1 MTRRALCAWD
11 LQRLTGR
18 HLEVLQELARDH
30 DELVVVITH
39 AEQAYTPEHP
49 WSAGERIARA
59 MPVLR
64 ASLTRPV
71 FVLPIKRGDLSE
83 AQYAAR
89 IRLGAPRF
97 ETMVCASPREAAVAA
112 RVLGCATRVIE
123 IPPDP
128 PLDPDPPGSGALPSS
143 TRDPVRRG
151 LFVTRAQFFH
161 VGHRAFV
168 RQMAEE
174 QDEVIVLV
182 AKANAS
188 HSIDH
193 PATAGERLEMIRP
206 LLAREAPG
214 RSYLCAAPYVDDD
227 GANFAELALLL
238 PEFQSVYTNSPITAA
253 MAASDGYRVVS
264 LAERVTASGSDLRRR
279 IVAGEPYEHLL
290 PEDVLTVLRSSP
302 ALPRL
307 CALARAEI
315 R

>member
-18 HLEVLQELARDH
+18 HLEILEELEQDH
-30 DELVVVITH
+30 DELVLVITD
-39 AEQAYTPEHP
+39 AEHAYTPEHP
-49 WSAGERIARA
+49 LSAGERAARA
-59 MPVLR
+59 TPILR
-64 ASLTRPV
+64 ARLAKPF
-71 FVLPIKRGDLSE
+71 FVLPIKRGALSE

-97 ETMVCASPREAAVAA
+97 DTFVCGSPREAAVAA
-112 RVLGCATRVIE
+112 RVLGCATRVAAIG
-123 IPPDP
+123 PGPAS
-128 PLDPDPPGSGALPSS
+128 DPDRAAAA
-143 TRDPVRRG
+143 PVRRG

-168 RQMAEE
+168 RQMAKE

-188 HSIDH
+188 HSFDH

-206 LLAREAPG
+206 CLEREAPG
-214 RSYLCAAPYVDDD
+214 RSHLCAAPYVEDD

-238 PEFQSVYTNSPITAA
+238 PEFQAVYTNSPITAA
-253 MAASDGYRVVS
+253 MAASDGYRVVP
-264 LAERVTASGSDLRRR
+264 LAERVEASGSDLRRR
-279 IVAGEPYEHLL
+279 IAAGEPYEHLL
-290 PEDVLTVLRSSP
+290 PEEVLAALKSSP

-307 CALARAEI
+307 SALARPEV